1 MSAEICPVDTKRGP
15 VLALAALSL
24 PVNPADKAHF
34 MAGNCNTFFFFETAR
49 TDPPPCT
56 GLVAWPART
65 SARVSECPTTVGAG
79 SDIEKAS

>member
-1 MSAEICPVDTKRGP
+1 MMSAEICPIDTKGGP

-34 MAGNCNTFFFFETAR
+34 MAIATLFFETAR

-56 GLVAWPART
+56 GPGRVARYERGRCLNAP
-65 SARVSECPTTVGAG
+65 PL
-79 SDIEKAS
+79 